1 MNQSILNSNEYLE
14 LNNHFKELYEKKE
27 KEIKKIKKKY
37 VEIYKLLTCIYGLSR
52 CFLMYGN
59 DTSYI
64 EDVRGMTSSYLFK
77 DMEEDSDDELTE
89 EVILN
94 LNIPI

>member
-1 MNQSILNSNEYLE
+1 MNSQEYNEMSLQ
-14 LNNHFKELYEKKE
+14 FKEIYDKKE
-27 KEIKKIKKKY
+27 KELKQLKKKY
-37 VEIYKLLTCIYGLSR
+37 LDIYKILTCIYGLSR
-52 CFLMYGN
+52 CYLMYGN
-59 DTSYI
+59 DSSYI

-94 LNIPI
+94 LNIPL

>member
-1 MNQSILNSNEYLE
+1 
-14 LNNHFKELYEKKE
+14 
-27 KEIKKIKKKY
+27 
-37 VEIYKLLTCIYGLSR
+37 
-52 CFLMYGN
+52 
-59 DTSYI
+59 
-64 EDVRGMTSSYLFK
+64 MTSSYLFK